1 MAMDFFEHQELAR
14 QNTKKL
20 IVLFV
25 SGVVAIIVSVHAAV
39 SLVAWQTTS
48 RISSSAWESGRS
60 VEAVF
65 LNAELFG
72 WVALGVIAVVSAGS
86 LYKISALGSGGEKVA
101 TNLGGTRLDPGTE
114 DPGERQLLNVVEEM
128 AIASGVPVPPVFVME
143 REESINAFAAGF
155 EPGDAVI
162 GVTRG
167 AVRHL
172 DRDELQGV
180 IAHEFSHLLNG
191 DMRLNIRLIGVLHG

>member
-60 VEAVF
+60 VE
-65 LNAELFG
+65 
-72 WVALGVIAVVSAGS
+72 
-86 LYKISALGSGGEKVA
+86 
-101 TNLGGTRLDPGTE
+101 
-114 DPGERQLLNVVEEM
+114 
-128 AIASGVPVPPVFVME
+128 
-143 REESINAFAAGF
+143 
-155 EPGDAVI
+155 
-162 GVTRG
+162 
-167 AVRHL
+167 
-172 DRDELQGV
+172 
-180 IAHEFSHLLNG
+180 
-191 DMRLNIRLIGVLHG
+191 